1 MTMALTTKRGAE
13 ETPPNT
19 EQQGVT
25 TPALLARRGRAR
37 LGMRRTSHVGHRMYE
52 AQRLLLQA
60 LRAAVRG
67 A

>member
-13 ETPPNT
+13 ETPPK
-19 EQQGVT
+19 QQGVT
-25 TPALLARRGRAR
+25 TPALLARHGRAR